1 MNTKNNELISIIVPI
16 LNEEDNIQ
24 TFVDEVNKVL
34 GDTSL
39 EIIFCCDPS
48 TDKTEE
54 ILEELAQKDPSKIK
68 SLIFSRNFGQNSAIL
83 AGLSHSKGSA
93 AIIMDVDGQDP
104 VQLLPEFLKKW
115 REGSKLVVGRR
126 VSRKGE
132 TYIKKIISKKGLN
145 LINKFSNISIENN
158 IGEFRLIDQSIIKEL
173 LSFKEANPFVR
184 GLLELVGYKKEYV
197 DFVRLER
204 KLGKTKYNKYTG
216 SLTIG
221 IKGLT
226 SLSNKLLYVS
236 AYFGLVSAFLSV
248 VLGLAYLYFK
258 INGIIDFPIGNP
270 TIVILILF
278 IGGVQL
284 LSIGIIG
291 IYVGQ
296 IFDNV
301 KNRPRYIVSK
311 YLGTFDKPV

>member
-1 MNTKNNELISIIVPI
+1 MNINNNELVSIIVPI

-24 TFVDEVNKVL
+24 TFVDEVNKIL
-34 GDTSL
+34 SDTRF

-54 ILEELAQKDPSKIK
+54 ILEGLSKREPSKIK

-83 AGLSHSKGSA
+83 AGLSHAQGSA

-104 VQLLPEFLKKW
+104 VELIPEFLKKW
-115 REGSKLVVGRR
+115 RAGSKLVVGRR
-126 VSRKGE
+126 ISRKGE
-132 TYIKKIISKKGLN
+132 TYLKKIISKKGLN
-145 LINKFSNISIENN
+145 LINKVSNISIENN
-158 IGEFRLIDQSIIKEL
+158 VGEFRLIDEIIIKEL

-197 DFVRLER
+197 DFVRPER
-204 KLGKTKYNKYTG
+204 KLGDTKYNKYTG
-216 SLTIG
+216 SLSIG
-221 IKGLT
+221 LKGLT

-236 AYFGLVSAFLSV
+236 AYFGLISAILSV
-248 VLGLAYLYFK
+248 VLGILYLYFK
-258 INGIIDFPIGNP
+258 LNGVINFPIGNP

-311 YLGTFDKPV
+311 YLGTFDKQF

>member
-54 ILEELAQKDPSKIK
+54 ILEELAQKDPNKIK

-104 VQLLPEFLKKW
+104 VELLPEFLKKW

-158 IGEFRLIDQSIIKEL
+158 IGEFRLIDESIIKEL

-236 AYFGLVSAFLSV
+236 AYFGLASAFLSV
-248 VLGLAYLYFK
+248 VLGIVYLYFK
-258 INGIIDFPIGNP
+258 INGIIEFPIGNP

>member
-1 MNTKNNELISIIVPI
+1 MSIKNNELVSIIVPV

-24 TFVDEVNKVL
+24 KFVDEVNKVL
-34 GDTSL
+34 GNTKY

-48 TDKTEE
+48 TDKTED
-54 ILEELAQKDPSKIK
+54 ILEELSKSEPGKLK

-83 AGLSHSKGSA
+83 AGLSYSQGSA

-104 VQLLPEFLKKW
+104 VELLPEFLKKW
-115 REGSKLVVGRR
+115 REGSKLIVGRR

-132 TYIKKIISKKGLN
+132 TYLKKLISKKGLN
-145 LINKFSNISIENN
+145 LINKFSNISMENN
-158 IGEFRLIDQSIIKEL
+158 VGEFRLVDKSIIKEL

-197 DFVRLER
+197 DFVRPER
-204 KLGKTKYNKYTG
+204 RLGDTKYNKYTG

-226 SLSNKLLYVS
+226 SLSNKLLYIS
-236 AYFGLVSAFLSV
+236 AYFGLISAILSV
-248 VLGLAYLYFK
+248 FLGLLYFYFK
-258 INGIIDFPIGNP
+258 INGIINFPIGNP

-291 IYVGQ
+291 IYIGQ

-311 YLGTFDKPV
+311 YLGDFEKPV

>member
-1 MNTKNNELISIIVPI
+1 MSIKNNELVSIIVPV

-24 TFVDEVNKVL
+24 KFVDEVNKVL
-34 GDTSL
+34 GNIKY

-48 TDKTEE
+48 TDKTED
-54 ILEELAQKDPSKIK
+54 ILEELSKREPGKLK

-83 AGLSHSKGSA
+83 AGLSYSKGSA

-104 VQLLPEFLKKW
+104 VELLPEFLKKW
-115 REGSKLVVGRR
+115 REGSKLVIGRR

-132 TYIKKIISKKGLN
+132 TYLKKIISKKGLN

-158 IGEFRLIDQSIIKEL
+158 VGEFRLIDKSIIKEL

-184 GLLELVGYKKEYV
+184 GLLELVGHRKEYV
-197 DFVRLER
+197 DFVRPKR
-204 KLGKTKYNKYTG
+204 RLGETKYNKYTG

-226 SLSNKLLYVS
+226 SLSNKLLYIS
-236 AYFGLVSAFLSV
+236 AYFGLISSILSV
-248 VLGLAYLYFK
+248 ILGLVYFYFK
-258 INGIIDFPIGNP
+258 INGIINFPIGNP

-291 IYVGQ
+291 IYIGQ

-311 YLGTFDKPV
+311 YLGNFEKPV

>member
-34 GDTSL
+34 SDTTL

-54 ILEELAQKDPSKIK
+54 ILEELAQKNPSKIK

-104 VQLLPEFLKKW
+104 VELLPEFLKKW

-145 LINKFSNISIENN
+145 LINKFSNISIEND
-158 IGEFRLIDQSIIKEL
+158 IGEFRLIDESIIKEL

-236 AYFGLVSAFLSV
+236 AYFGLASAFLSV
-248 VLGLAYLYFK
+248 VLGIVYLYFK
-258 INGIIDFPIGNP
+258 INGIIEFPIGNP